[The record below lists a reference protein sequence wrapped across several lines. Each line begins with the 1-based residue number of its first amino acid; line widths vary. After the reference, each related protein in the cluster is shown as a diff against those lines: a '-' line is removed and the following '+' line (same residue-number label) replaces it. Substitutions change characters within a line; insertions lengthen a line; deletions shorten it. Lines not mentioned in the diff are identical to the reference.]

1 MNPTVPQSVID
12 AALEEDPSRYAAEY
26 LATFRTDIENF
37 IAKEALDGVVNWR
50 ALERP
55 PINGRKYVAF
65 VDPSGGSNDSMT
77 LAIAHKENDIG
88 VLDCLRE
95 RKAPFSPESAV
106 LEFADLLKQYR
117 ITRVRGDRYAGEWPR
132 DAFRRFGI
140 AYDLA
145 EAPKSDLYRD
155 LLPLV
160 NSGKV
165 QLLGNKRLIAQLLG
179 LERRTS
185 RAGKDSID
193 HAPGG
198 HDDLANAAAGALVD
212 VTRKKPV
219 ARMGSIGVDGRISW
233 QDAERPPLRIVPV
246 TPEEYRRRNGIV

>member
-26 LATFRTDIENF
+26 LATFRTDVEGF
-37 IAKEALDGVVNWR
+37 VSKEAIEAVVNWK
-50 ALERP
+50 ALERWP
-55 PINGRKYVAF
+55 VNGRKYVAF

-77 LAIAHKENDIG
+77 LAIAHKEHDVA

-95 RKAPFSPESAV
+95 WKAPFSPESAV
-106 LEFADLLKQYR
+106 VDFADLLKQYR
-117 ITRVRGDRYAGEWPR
+117 ISRVRGDRYAGEWPR
-132 DAFRRFGI
+132 DAFRRCGI

-165 QLLGNKRLIAQLLG
+165 QLLGNKRLITQLLG

-212 VTRKKPV
+212 VIRKKPV
-219 ARMGSIGVDGRISW
+219 ARIGSIGVDGRISW
-233 QDAERPPLRIVPV
+233 HDPKRPPLRILV